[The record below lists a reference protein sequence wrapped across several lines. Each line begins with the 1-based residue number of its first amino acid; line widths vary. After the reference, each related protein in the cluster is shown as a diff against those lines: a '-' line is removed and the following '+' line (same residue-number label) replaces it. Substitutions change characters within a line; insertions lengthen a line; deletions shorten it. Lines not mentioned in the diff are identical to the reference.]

1 MVAVA
6 AEKSLVGTWM
16 LLSRE
21 DVTSDGQRRAEP
33 ILGSNPLAYLMYDT
47 AGHFAVQFM
56 RRDRGVCD
64 GVAEQ
69 AGVGGVKNS
78 GAVNGYDAYFG
89 KYSIGDDGT
98 VTQELIGALSPED
111 VGKIV
116 TRRFQIK
123 GAELVITLETTAR
136 DGEAVTRTLRWQRAG

>member
-1 MVAVA
+1 MVTVVA
-6 AEKSLVGTWM
+6 EQSLVGTWK

-21 DVTSDGQRRAEP
+21 DMTSDGRRRTDP
-33 ILGSNPLAYLMYDT
+33 ILGADPLAYLTYDA

-56 RRDRGVCD
+56 RRDRAASD
-64 GVAEQ
+64 DLAEHPR
-69 AGVGGVKNS
+69 VGGANNS

-98 VTQELIGALSPED
+98 ITQELIGALSPGD

-136 DGEAVTRTLRWQRAG
+136 DGEAVTRTLRWQRVG